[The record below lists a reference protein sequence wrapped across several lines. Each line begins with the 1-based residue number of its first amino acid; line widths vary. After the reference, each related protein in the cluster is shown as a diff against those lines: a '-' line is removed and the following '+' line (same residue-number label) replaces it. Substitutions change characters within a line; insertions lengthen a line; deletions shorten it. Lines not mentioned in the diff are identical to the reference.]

1 MVEKSD
7 RKNGPKGSDKPRK
20 RYRKADD
27 GGCRFQVNPTLWGY
41 VLQSDFQEPKMGL
54 RRYFKAIGVFMLM
67 AMIGLWFLP
76 GSVADT
82 RMLIMKLALSLFFGS
97 MGSIFLFAPP
107 RCLRREVQFDLKRSE
122 VRVGWLN
129 RLGEFHVENL
139 YLFDDV
145 DVVMLLC
152 EPEQPDAASLILQM
166 GDDAISLIVA
176 QATRDELEPWRNKL
190 ACDLSVTV
198 AGGAKK
204 PKPARADLPM
214 MLGPRVKGDG
224 IAV

>member
-1 MVEKSD
+1 MVEESD
-7 RKNGPKGSDKPRK
+7 RKKGPEGAGKQRK
-20 RYRKADD
+20 KCQKAED

-41 VLQSDFQEPKMGL
+41 AMQSDFEEPKMGL
-54 RRYFKAIGVFMLM
+54 RRYFKAIGVFMLL

-76 GSVADT
+76 GGVADT
-82 RMLIMKLALSLFFGS
+82 RMLIMKLALSLFFGA

-122 VRVGWLN
+122 VRAGWLN
-129 RLGEFHVENL
+129 RLGEFHMENL
-139 YLFDDV
+139 YSFDDV

-152 EPEQPDAASLILQM
+152 EPDQPDTASLIVQM
-166 GDDAISLIVA
+166 EDDGMSLIVA

-198 AGGAKK
+198 AGTGK
-204 PKPARADLPM
+204 PKPARADLPL
-214 MLGPRVKGDG
+214 MLGPRMEGEG
-224 IAV
+224 IAI